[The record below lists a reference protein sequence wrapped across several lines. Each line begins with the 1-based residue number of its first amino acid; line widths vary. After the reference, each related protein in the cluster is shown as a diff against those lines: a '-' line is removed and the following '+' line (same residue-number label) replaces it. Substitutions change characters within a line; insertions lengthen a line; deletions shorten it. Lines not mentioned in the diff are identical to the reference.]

1 MEFKDRFLKNI
12 MNTELHYITQ
22 QSTSTS
28 NIHMNV
34 NDFKIM
40 FSSYE
45 YYKMSDIITIY
56 NCLSDFNLKYFEN
69 KTISRDYEII
79 KKIVNFDRSSLFKIE
94 EDYIKILR
102 HYKYSSNNVI
112 SRIYLVCS
120 YNDFSILLYI

>member
-56 NCLSDFNLKYFEN
+56 NCLSDFNLKYSEDN
-69 KTISRDYEII
+69 TIMRDYKII
-79 KKIVNFDRSSLFKIE
+79 KNNVNFDKLTPFIIT
-94 EDYIKILR
+94 EDYIKLLK
-102 HYKYSSNNVI
+102 HYRYPSNHEV
-112 SRIYLVCS
+112 SRIYPMCS
-120 YNDFSILLYI
+120 YNDSSILLYI

>member
-1 MEFKDRFLKNI
+1 MEFKDIFSKNI

-69 KTISRDYEII
+69 KTITRDYVII
-79 KKIVNFDRSSLFKIE
+79 KKIVNFD
-94 EDYIKILR
+94 
-102 HYKYSSNNVI
+102 
-112 SRIYLVCS
+112 
-120 YNDFSILLYI
+120 